1 MNLQQLSS
9 QIRRIEGGLSSELR
23 DILSNYKD
31 IILIGNGGSNAL
43 CSHIAEDY
51 SKFLN
56 KRTLTFSDAARL
68 TCYINDYGIEQA
80 YVQFL
85 KEYVLDKTLA
95 ILVSSSG
102 ESLNVVNCAK
112 YCQDQKIDML
122 IFTGFNKDNSLRQF
136 ASSAKMEYWVDSRDY
151 GVVEI
156 SHETLLHSVI

>member
-1 MNLQQLSS
+1 MNLQELSL
-9 QIRRIEGGLSSELR
+9 QVRRIEDGLSSELTA
-23 DILSNYKD
+23 ILDNYKD

-85 KEYVLDKTLA
+85 KEYALEKTLA

-112 YCQDQKIDML
+112 YCRDQKIDML
-122 IFTGFNKDNSLRQF
+122 LFSGFGKDNHLRRF
-136 ASSAKMEYWVDSRDY
+136 APYAKMEYWVDSKDY

-156 SHETLLHSVI
+156 SHEVLLHSVI

>member
-1 MNLQQLSS
+1 MNLQELSLQVS
-9 QIRRIEGGLSSELR
+9 RIEDSLSSELTA
-23 DILSNYKD
+23 ILDNYKD

-85 KEYVLDKTLA
+85 KEYALEKTLA

-112 YCQDQKIDML
+112 YCRDKKIDML
-122 IFTGFNKDNSLRQF
+122 LFSGFNNDNHLRQF
-136 ASSAKMEYWVDSRDY
+136 APYAKMEYWVDSKDY

-156 SHETLLHSVI
+156 SHEVLLHSVI